1 MSISDDLM
9 WRYWELLTDASLAE
23 IAAMKPREPMAVKKE
38 LAARITTDFHDAAAA
53 RQADED
59 FAREVQQ
66 GGVPSDIETVA
77 APDEARTAAGL
88 QVSKLLVAVKL
99 APSRTE
105 ADRLLKSGA
114 VEINGARWTEL
125 VHPVGSVLI
134 IRAGK
139 KWKRVDASA

>member
-1 MSISDDLM
+1 M
-9 WRYWELLTDASLAE
+9 
-23 IAAMKPREPMAVKKE
+23 KKE
-38 LAARITTDFHDAAAA
+38 LAARIVTDFHSAHAAA
-53 RQADED
+53 QADDD

-66 GGVPSDIETVA
+66 GGVPSDIETVLLPA
-77 APDEARTAAGL
+77 EARAASGV
-88 QVSKLLVAVKL
+88 QVPKLLVAVGL

-125 VHPVGSVLI
+125 LHPVGSMMI

-139 KWKRVDASA
+139 KWKRVDAAV

>member
-1 MSISDDLM
+1 
-9 WRYWELLTDASLAE
+9 LLTDASLAE
-23 IAAMKPREPMAVKKE
+23 IAAMKTREPMAVKKE
-38 LAARITTDFHDAAAA
+38 LAARIVTDFHSAADT
-53 RQADED
+53 RQAAED

-77 APDEARTAAGL
+77 VPAEARTPAGIH
-88 QVSKLLVAVKL
+88 VPKLLVSVGL

-114 VEINGARWTEL
+114 VEINSARWTDL
-125 VHPVGSVLI
+125 VHPAGATLT

-139 KWKRVDASA
+139 KWKKVAQAT